1 MRNSKKPTALTTGA
15 DAAIELAF
23 AELKGYE
30 PHTKEYAEC
39 LTQIERL
46 AALRSSDKKEKK
58 TVSAD
63 NLISVGGNLAGIGM
77 ILGYERT
84 HVLASKA
91 LGFVLKSK
99 L

>member
-1 MRNSKKPTALTTGA
+1 MRNSKKPTALTSGA

-23 AELKGYE
+23 KELKGYE
-30 PHTKEYAEC
+30 PHTKEYADA

-46 AALRSSDKKEKK
+46 VALTTSTKKDK
-58 TVSAD
+58 VSKD
-63 NLISVGGNLAGIGM
+63 NLVSVGGNLAGIGM

>member
-1 MRNSKKPTALTTGA
+1 MRNSKKPTALTSGA

-23 AELKGYE
+23 TELKGYE
-30 PHTKEYAEC
+30 PHTKEYADC

-46 AALRSSDKKEKK
+46 AALTTSNKKEK
-58 TVSAD
+58 VSKD

-91 LGFVLKSK
+91 LNFVLKSK